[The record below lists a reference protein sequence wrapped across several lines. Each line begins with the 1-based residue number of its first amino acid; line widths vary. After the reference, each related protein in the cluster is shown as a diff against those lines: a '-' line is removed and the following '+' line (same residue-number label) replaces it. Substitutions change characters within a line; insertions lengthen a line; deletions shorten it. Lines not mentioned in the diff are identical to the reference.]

1 MSLKTIIAVMFA
13 AVVTI
18 TWVRSSSGQ
27 VQPAPGPGTG
37 IVTVTGHVGIND
49 IVRVAPAVT
58 DWRVVVGN
66 VPDVRVVNTPA
77 VTLSLPSFIKVG
89 GRYEITWGPNER
101 ESIRVVETLTGGWVR
116 AESANRP
123 RWLNLTIARGVEEIR

>member
-1 MSLKTIIAVMFA
+1 MFA

-27 VQPAPGPGTG
+27 VQSLPGPGTG
-37 IVTVTGHVGIND
+37 IVTVTGKVGID
-49 IVRVAPAVT
+49 DVVRVAPAVS

-77 VTLSLPSFIKVG
+77 VALSLPSFIKVG
-89 GRYEITWGPNER
+89 GRYEITWGANER

-116 AESANRP
+116 AENANRP